1 MTTLGARPRG
11 LPIAPMAP
19 AAKRRLPLAD
29 GARDVDRAWR
39 PVYAVW
45 EITLRCDLACRHCG
59 SRAGR
64 ARPDELSTAEAL
76 DLVRQMAELGVK
88 HVTLIGGEAYLRDDW
103 REIARAIRDRG
114 MVPSMATGARG
125 MTREVARDVR
135 AARFESVG
143 VSVDGLRD
151 THDALRGVS
160 GSFDAAIS
168 GLENLRAEGVVVTVN
183 TQMNRLNLLEIPRVF
198 DDVVLPR
205 AKAWQVQITVAMGR
219 AADEPSILLEPYQ
232 MLDVMPMLAG
242 LKPRAEAAGV
252 RILPGSNVG
261 YFGPYES
268 LLRDGYPRGHKGSC
282 AAGRTTL
289 GLEANGDVKGCPSL
303 PTAEFVGGNIRD
315 ASLRDIWERAAPL
328 RFTRERTAAELSGF
342 CKDCYYADTCLGGCS
357 WTSTVLFGAPGNNPF
372 CHHRAL
378 ELLRA
383 GKRERLERT
392 EAPGGMPFDHGRFA
406 IVEEDWPAE
415 ELAPARTRA
424 GGAGPL
430 LGGRGGGRD
439 EEPCASTTE
448 FLAEGGLQ

>member
-1 MTTLGARPRG
+1 MTTLGARTRG
-11 LPIAPMAP
+11 LPIAPT
-19 AAKRRLPLAD
+19 AAAARRRLPLAHV
-29 GARDVDRAWR
+29 ARDVDRAWR

-64 ARPDELSTAEAL
+64 ARPDELSTPEAL

-103 REIARAIRDRG
+103 LRIARAIRDHG
-114 MVPSMATGARG
+114 MVPSMTTGARG

-135 AARFESVG
+135 AAGFESVS
-143 VSVDGLRD
+143 VSIDGLRE
-151 THDALRGVS
+151 THDALRGVK
-160 GSFDAAIS
+160 GSFDSAVS
-168 GLENLRAEGVVVTVN
+168 GLEHLRAEGVTVTVN
-183 TQMNRLNLLEIPRVF
+183 TQVNRLNLTEIPRVF
-198 DDVVLPR
+198 HEIVLPR

-219 AADEPSILLEPYQ
+219 AADEASILLEPYQ

-242 LKPRAEAAGV
+242 LKPRAEAARV

-268 LLRDGYPRGHKGSC
+268 LLRDGYARGHKGSC

-303 PTAEFVGGNIRD
+303 PSADYVGGNVRD

-328 RFTRERTAAELSGF
+328 RFARERTAADLSGF

-378 ELLRA
+378 ELLRV
-383 GKRERLERT
+383 GKRERLVRT
-392 EAPGGMPFDHGRFA
+392 EAAGGMPFDHGRFA
-406 IVEEDWPAE
+406 IVQEEWPAE
-415 ELAPARTRA
+415 ELSRARALATI
-424 GGAGPL
+424 
-430 LGGRGGGRD
+430 RGSGDGEAR
-439 EEPCASTTE
+439 ESTTGNRIQGDIE
-448 FLAEGGLQ
+448 